1 MDIRQ
6 FFFLLSNNQNATV
19 NTSSPTFEMIYVDA
33 E

>member
-1 MDIRQ
+1 MDIVQ
-6 FFFLLSNNQNATV
+6 FFLLSSNQNATV